1 MLEHEE
7 MIGSEVDAVAD
18 GSGALVLDVTVDVTE
33 DGVSDVMGSRTGG
46 PGLGGGEGCDV
57 I

>member
-1 MLEHEE
+1 
-7 MIGSEVDAVAD
+7 MIGSEDDVVAD
-18 GSGALVLDVTVDVTE
+18 GSGGALVLDVTVDVTE